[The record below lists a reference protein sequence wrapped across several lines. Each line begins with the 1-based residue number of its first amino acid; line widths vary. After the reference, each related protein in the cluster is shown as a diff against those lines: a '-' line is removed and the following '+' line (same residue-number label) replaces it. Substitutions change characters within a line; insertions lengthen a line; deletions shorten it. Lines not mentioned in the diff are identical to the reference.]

1 MAEASTYA
9 FDLNE
14 VTTALIKH
22 QGIHDGLWILAVE
35 FNFGAAFGGPTKE
48 ALRPSAVVQVNKLQL
63 VRQTEVPE
71 GQPRGLDAA
80 EVNPKSR
87 AAPKIRK

>member
-1 MAEASTYA
+1 MAEASTYS

-35 FNFGAAFGGPTKE
+35 FNFGAALVGQTKE
-48 ALRPSAVVQVNKLQL
+48 AMRPSAVVQVNKLQL
-63 VRQTEVPE
+63 VRQTELGGAP
-71 GQPRGLDAA
+71 PRSGC
-80 EVNPKSR
+80 SR
-87 AAPKIRK
+87 G